1 MAVPL
6 WKITGTLFPL
16 DGESAVQKCTFLEQ
30 VGSNIGIAWNS
41 YHPTKEELV
50 LSLLPAPYLRRN
62 QMMHSQDSQ
71 LMQDNYFPN
80 VLNVYSQTFWQ
91 GSHHGLNDSRQ
102 TTSPGKGRSEFGLL
116 PMVKP
121 MSALVQHLEEIESH
135 VFLSILISRKH
146 LSQITSPGE
155 ERSELGLLRME
166 QVLSALVQHLEETET
181 HVIWGILIFR
191 KLRSQ
196 TFWQGPHHGLNDS
209 SQITSPGEGR
219 SEFELLPMEQAMSDL
234 FQHLEE
240 TESHVL
246 FGIHISREHLS
257 QTFWQGSHYS
267 LNDSR
272 YEGMSNVISQ
282 SMML

>member
-1 MAVPL
+1 MAIPL

-16 DGESAVQKCTFLEQ
+16 DGESVVRKCMFLEQ

-62 QMMHSQDSQ
+62 PMMHSQDSQ

-80 VLNVYSQTFWQ
+80 VLNVYRFDTNVLLLSKQK
-91 GSHHGLNDSRQ
+91 
-102 TTSPGKGRSEFGLL
+102 TSPGEGRYEFGLL
-116 PMVKP
+116 PMVKS
-121 MSALVQHLEEIESH
+121 MSAFVQHLEEIESH

-146 LSQITSPGE
+146 LRVGLGGDTAVLLLSNQITSPGE

-181 HVIWGILIFR
+181 HVIWDILIFR
-191 KLRSQ
+191 KLWSD
-196 TFWQGPHHGLNDS
+196 TAVLLLS

-219 SEFELLPMEQAMSDL
+219 PEFELLPMEQAMSDL

-246 FGIHISREHLS
+246 LGIHISREHL
-257 QTFWQGSHYS
+257 
-267 LNDSR
+267 
-272 YEGMSNVISQ
+272 
-282 SMML
+282 